1 MITEAQD
8 RSLFE
13 KHYVTDGIVGRIE
26 AELMAD
32 DNALPGSKLLD
43 LATLLKEAI
52 SIEHD
57 LTDRLSQHPKDKSLL
72 KQHKEYQQLVGR
84 LTTELESA
92 LASYLSRIKAAAGP
106 VD

>member
-1 MITEAQD
+1 MITTAQD

-13 KHYVTDGIVGRIE
+13 IHSVTGIVGRIE

-32 DNALPGSKLLD
+32 DNALPSSKLLD
-43 LATLLKEAI
+43 LAALLKEAL

-84 LTTELESA
+84 LTGDLESA

-106 VD
+106 DD